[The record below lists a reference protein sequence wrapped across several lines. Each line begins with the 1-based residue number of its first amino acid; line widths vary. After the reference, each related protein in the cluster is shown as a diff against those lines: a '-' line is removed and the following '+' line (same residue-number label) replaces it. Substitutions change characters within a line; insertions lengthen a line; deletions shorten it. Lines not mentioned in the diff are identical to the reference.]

1 MIQKQ
6 LTRAQRWCWG
16 ALSGI
21 SILFAIIFAV
31 QAATAPIG
39 FPLPARLGFV
49 AGVVFSLAFAVIG
62 FRVYRQRFITLTDTG
77 AYSSLAWI
85 LPTIFVTLA
94 MLYAPDNLLG
104 LRTIICGFVFLLMG
118 AVFLL
123 RNVVEQSEAR
133 LREKLTELEKQLS
146 QFRAEIGK
154 SRK

>member
-16 ALSGI
+16 ALSVV
-21 SILFAIIFAV
+21 SILFAIIFAIN
-31 QAATAPIG
+31 AAIAPID
-39 FPLPARLGFV
+39 FPIGARLGFV
-49 AGVVFSLAFAVIG
+49 AGVVFSLAFAVIA
-62 FRVYRQRFITLTDTG
+62 FRVYKHGFITYADSG

-94 MLYAPDNLLG
+94 MIYAPDNLLG

-123 RNVVEQSEAR
+123 RHAVEQSEAR
-133 LREKLTELEKQLS
+133 LREKLAELEKQIGH
-146 QFRAEIGK
+146 RAEI
-154 SRK
+154 RK